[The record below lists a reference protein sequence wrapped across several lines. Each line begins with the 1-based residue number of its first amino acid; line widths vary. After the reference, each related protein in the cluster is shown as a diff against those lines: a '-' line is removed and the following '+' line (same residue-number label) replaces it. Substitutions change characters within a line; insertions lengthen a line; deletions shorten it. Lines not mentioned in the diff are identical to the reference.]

1 MGIYFCDKNFTVTQ
15 KIIRSFDKNGF
26 LILKNF
32 LTHDEIVA
40 IQQQILELSTA
51 INGKY
56 NFLIGEHIDQ
66 HLLKLLTQKK
76 IKQSQLY
83 DRLQHIPGILALPS
97 NLKILNLA
105 KQLLRAKYLGIWPRI
120 QLRFDIFGDRW
131 NVINWHND
139 YMYNRGTESSITFWI
154 PMVHITKK
162 MGPIKLARGSHRQ
175 EYIFI
180 QIQNAKFDFTL
191 SQENIDSL
199 DLLEHNEYLPGD
211 ICILH
216 SKTIH
221 TGCLNEDQNRARLT
235 CIFRLQDL
243 TKLELN
249 HENER

>member
-1 MGIYFCDKNFTVTQ
+1 MGIYYCDKNFVVTP
-15 KIIRSFDKNGF
+15 KIIHSFDENGF

-32 LTHDEIVA
+32 LPQNEIFA
-40 IQQQILELSTA
+40 IHQQIQELSTA
-51 INGKY
+51 INDKD
-56 NFLIGEHIDQ
+56 NFLTGEHIDQ
-66 HLLKLLTQKK
+66 HLLKLLDQKK

-83 DRLQHIPGILALPS
+83 DRLQQIPGILALPS
-97 NLKILNLA
+97 NLKIMSLA
-105 KQLLRAKYLGIWPRI
+105 RQVLRAKYLGIWPRV
-120 QLRFDIFGDRW
+120 QLRFDIFGDGW

-139 YMYNRGTESSITFWI
+139 YMYNRGTDSSITFWV

-175 EYIFI
+175 EYTFI
-180 QIQNAKFDFTL
+180 QIQNAKFDYTL

-199 DLLEHNEYLPGD
+199 DLLEHSEYLPGD

-216 SKTIH
+216 SKTVH

-243 TKLELN
+243 TKLELTY
-249 HENER
+249 EN